1 MDRTQESDDQLA
13 ALAAHLTSRRTDI
26 LRAWRSSVDKDP
38 ELTAPSS
45 LPRTQFN
52 DHIPALL
59 DAFEKRLHA
68 WPRSESASSEQ
79 QRTEDAASHG
89 LQRWQQGYRLREV
102 SREWGHL
109 HLCLVD
115 ELASYSIAHPELEP
129 GVMPTAW
136 RALAEL
142 CSQGVSESTTQYFQL
157 EQVEAA
163 GHVRDL
169 EQTLEEVRELERR
182 RTQLFR
188 QAAHDLRGN
197 VGVVNN
203 VTTGLTQAAVPE
215 TMRDEFLGLLQ
226 RSVSSLNSM
235 LDEVMDLARLQAG
248 YELPNVKAFDAAA
261 LLKELFHNL
270 QPLATERGLLLKA
283 DGPDTLTV
291 EGDAVKIGRIAQNL
305 LLNALKYTSD
315 GGVTL
320 RWGDSRNNDPKRW
333 MLCVQ
338 DTGPG
343 IHAGPGAPMTEALQ
357 GATIESRQVDKALP
371 SGEQQSASREQESS
385 VAAHLSP
392 PDPRPVHQVRGE
404 GIGLSIVKR
413 LCELLDA
420 SMEVESMPNE
430 GTTFRIV
437 LPRHYNAAEHKQ

>member
-1 MDRTQESDDQLA
+1 MDRTQKTDEQLA
-13 ALAAHLTSRRTDI
+13 TLASHLTSRRAAI
-26 LRAWRSSVDKDP
+26 LQAWRSSVDNDR

-52 DHIPALL
+52 DHIPELL
-59 DAFEKRLHA
+59 NAFEKRLHV
-68 WPRSESASSEQ
+68 WPRSESAASEQ
-79 QRTEDAASHG
+79 QRKEDAASHG

-102 SREWGHL
+102 TREWGHL

-115 ELASYSIAHPELEP
+115 ELESYSTAHPDLEP

-142 CSQGVSESTTQYFQL
+142 CSQGVSESTTQYFEL
-157 EQVEAA
+157 EKVEAA
-163 GHVRDL
+163 GHVRDM

-182 RTQLFR
+182 RTELFR

-203 VTTGLTQAAVPE
+203 VTTGLTQDAVPE
-215 TMRDEFLGLLQ
+215 TMRDEFLGLLE

-248 YELPNVKAFDAAA
+248 YELRNVKPFDAAV
-261 LLKELFHNL
+261 LLKELFENL
-270 QPLATERGLLLKA
+270 QPLATERGLFLKA

-291 EGDAVKIGRIAQNL
+291 EGDAVKIRRIAQNL

-320 RWGDSRNNDPKRW
+320 GWGDSRNNDPKRW

-343 IHAGPGAPMTEALQ
+343 IHALSLP
-357 GATIESRQVDKALP
+357 TITVIGRSCFECASVLKASIAMCCGQQMLGRGGDRMAVPSRSK
-371 SGEQQSASREQESS
+371 
-385 VAAHLSP
+385 
-392 PDPRPVHQVRGE
+392 
-404 GIGLSIVKR
+404 
-413 LCELLDA
+413 
-420 SMEVESMPNE
+420 EV
-430 GTTFRIV
+430 GR
-437 LPRHYNAAEHKQ
+437 Q

>member
-1 MDRTQESDDQLA
+1 MQESDDQLA
-13 ALAAHLTSRRTDI
+13 ALAAHLSSRRTDI
-26 LRAWRSSVDKDP
+26 LRSWRSSVDNDP
-38 ELTAPSS
+38 ELTASSS

-68 WPRSESASSEQ
+68 WPRSEGAASEQ
-79 QRTEDAASHG
+79 QRKDDAASHG

-115 ELASYSIAHPELEP
+115 ELDSYSTAHPDLQP
-129 GVMPTAW
+129 RVMPAAW

-157 EQVEAA
+157 EKVEAA

-248 YELPNVKAFDAAA
+248 YELRNVKPFDAAV
-261 LLKELFHNL
+261 LLRELFENL

-283 DGPDTLTV
+283 DGPDTLIL
-291 EGDAVKIGRIAQNL
+291 EGDAVKIRRIAQNL

-343 IHAGPGAPMTEALQ
+343 IHAGPGAPLAEALQ
-357 GATIESRQVDKALP
+357 GATTESLEQHDKL
-371 SGEQQSASREQESS
+371 STGEQRSAPRDQPVS
-385 VAAHLSP
+385 VAARLNP

-420 SMEVESMPNE
+420 SMEVESIPDE

-437 LPRHYNAAEHKQ
+437 LPRHYNPAEQKQ